1 MQDFFQNIRQFLGR
15 LSRGQQI
22 ALGLVLMGGIAIT
35 LSIAVWS
42 NQTDYALLFG
52 DLSPSDAN
60 QVVESL
66 REEGTSYELRQNG
79 TAIYVP
85 RENVYELRMRY
96 ASEGLVSDGQVGYEL
111 FDQGN
116 MGMTDFMQKMNRK
129 RALEGELARTISNME
144 QVEMARVHLVL
155 PERNPFR
162 ENQVE
167 ASASVVVQ
175 HAGSVTL
182 KTPQVDGI
190 TALVAGAV
198 EGMEAAAVTVLDS
211 QGNMLS
217 DPNAGDPNAQLTS
230 TQLEIQHEVE
240 QHLMESG
247 QSMLDQ
253 VLGPGHS
260 IVRVS
265 AALDFSRT
273 VSERNLIDP
282 ESQTVISE
290 EQLNE
295 ESPEDNAN
303 SRVRNYEVSRTQERT
318 ESSTGDVEELTVS
331 VILNQKPPPEAGAGE
346 GEGEAAA
353 EPVPYTNEELQEIEE
368 IVKNAVG
375 FNPERG
381 DRFAIHQ
388 TRFSPDANDVM
399 VQQLQEEQQMQM
411 IERYLRY
418 GLIVLALLIG
428 VWLIR
433 SIAKRGSELDED
445 GLMIAGGEAGEQ
457 ESLEAKRRRDE
468 DDDVEDLVLSDDDV
482 YTSKLSAEAQQAL
495 KRKHRLYKEVQNQVL
510 DHPDEAAELIR
521 TWLIEDAIE
530 VERERAE
537 KQKARA

>member
-22 ALGLVLMGGIAIT
+22 ALGLVLIGGLAIV

-60 QVVESL
+60 QVVEAL
-66 REEGTSYELRQNG
+66 REEGTTYELRQNG

-129 RALEGELARTISNME
+129 RALEGELARTVSNME

-167 ASASVVVQ
+167 ASASVVIQ
-175 HAGSVTL
+175 HAGSVKL

-198 EGMEAAAVTVLDS
+198 EGMDPGAVTVLDS

-230 TQLEIQHEVE
+230 TQLEIQREVE

-253 VLGPGHS
+253 VVGPGHS

-273 VSERNLIDP
+273 VSQRDLIDP

-290 EQLNE
+290 EQLSE
-295 ESPEDNAN
+295 ESPEDDAE
-303 SRVRNYEVSRTQERT
+303 SMVRNYEVSRTQERT
-318 ESSTGDVEELTVS
+318 ESSTGDIEALTVS
-331 VILNQKPPPEAGAGE
+331 VILNQKPPAEAA
-346 GEGEAAA
+346 EGEAPDP
-353 EPVPYTNEELQEIEE
+353 EPYTEEELQEIES

-375 FNPERG
+375 FDPDRG
-381 DRFAIHQ
+381 DRFAIQQ
-388 TRFSPDANDVM
+388 TRFSPDANDTM
-399 VQQLQEEQQMQM
+399 VQQLREEQQMQM
-411 IERYLRY
+411 IERYVRY
-418 GLIVLALLIG
+418 GLIVLALLLG
-428 VWLIR
+428 VWLVR
-433 SIAKRGSELDED
+433 SIAQRGALDD
-445 GLMIAGGEAGEQ
+445 DDLMIAEGEPDDQ
-457 ESLEAKRRRDE
+457 EALEAKRRMDE
-468 DDDVEDLVLSDDDV
+468 DEDVEDLVLMDDDM

-510 DHPDEAAELIR
+510 DRPDEAAELIR
-521 TWLIEDAIE
+521 TWLIEDVIE

-537 KQKARA
+537 KQRAHA

>member
-1 MQDFFQNIRQFLGR
+1 MQDFFQNIRQFIGR

-22 ALGLVLMGGIAIT
+22 ALGLVLIGGLAIV

-42 NQTDYALLFG
+42 NQTEYALLFG

-85 RENVYELRMRY
+85 RSQVYELRMRY
-96 ASEGLVSDGQVGYEL
+96 ASEGLISDGQMGYEL

-116 MGMTDFMQKMNRK
+116 MGMTDFMQKMNKK
-129 RALEGELARTISNME
+129 RALEGELARTISNMK

-162 ENQVE
+162 DNQVE

-175 HAGSVTL
+175 HAGSVKLSTS
-182 KTPQVDGI
+182 QVEGV

-198 EGMEAAAVTVLDS
+198 EGMDPSAVTVLDS

-230 TQLEIQHEVE
+230 TQLEIQQEME
-240 QHLMESG
+240 KHLMESG

-265 AALDFSRT
+265 ANLDFSRT
-273 VSERNLIDP
+273 VSQRDIIDP

-290 EQLNE
+290 ERLNE
-295 ESPEDNAN
+295 ESPEDNAT
-303 SRVRNYEVSRTQERT
+303 STVRNYEVSRTQET
-318 ESSTGDVEELTVS
+318 FEDSPGDIEELTVS
-331 VILNQKPPPEAGAGE
+331 VILNQKPPPDAE
-346 GEGEAAA
+346 GEGA
-353 EPVPYTNEELQEIEE
+353 EPVPYSDEELQEIES

-375 FNPERG
+375 FDPERG

-388 TRFSPDANDVM
+388 TRFTPDANDVM
-399 VQQLQEEQQMQM
+399 VEQQQY
-411 IERYLRY
+411 ERYLRY
-418 GLIVLALLIG
+418 GLIVLALLLG

-433 SIAKRGSELDED
+433 SIAKRGGELDENGLLVPGSDQQRD
-445 GLMIAGGEAGEQ
+445 GEDGALVAEGQMD
-457 ESLEAKRRRDE
+457 DE
-468 DDDVEDLVLSDDDV
+468 DVEDLVLMDDV

-495 KRKHRLYKEVQNQVL
+495 RRKHRLYKEVQNQVIE
-510 DHPDEAAELIR
+510 HPDEASELIR
-521 TWLIEDAIE
+521 TWLIEDAIDK
-530 VERERAE
+530 ERERSE
-537 KQKARA
+537 KQNAPA

>member
-22 ALGLVLMGGIAIT
+22 ALGVVLIGGIAII
-35 LSIAVWS
+35 LSIAIWS
-42 NQTDYALLFG
+42 NQTEHALLFG

-60 QVVESL
+60 QVVEAL
-66 REEGTSYELRQNG
+66 REEGTAYELRQNG

-85 RENVYELRMRY
+85 RDRVYELRMRF
-96 ASEGLVSDGQVGYEL
+96 ASEGVISDGPVGYEL

-129 RALEGELARTISNME
+129 RALEGELARTISNMQ

-175 HAGSVTL
+175 HAGSIKL
-182 KTPQVDGI
+182 KTAQVDGI

-198 EGMEAAAVTVLDS
+198 EGMDPAAVTVLDD

-230 TQLEIQHEVE
+230 TQLEIQQEVE

-273 VSERNLIDP
+273 VSQRDLIDP

-303 SRVRNYEVSRTQERT
+303 STVRNYEVSRTQERI
-318 ESSTGDVEELTVS
+318 ESSTGDVETMTVS
-331 VILNQKPPPEAGAGE
+331 VILNQKPPPDNGEGAAGE
-346 GEGEAAA
+346 
-353 EPVPYTNEELQEIEE
+353 PVSYTDEELQEIEA

-375 FNPERG
+375 FDEERG

-388 TRFSPDANDVM
+388 TRFSPDANDMM

-411 IERYLRY
+411 VERYLRY
-418 GLIVLALLIG
+418 GLIVMALLLG

-433 SIAKRGSELDED
+433 SIAKQGGDLDEN
-445 GLMIAGGEAGEQ
+445 GLMITGDDDENER
-457 ESLEAKRRRDE
+457 LEAERRMGE
-468 DDDVEDLVLSDDDV
+468 DDDVEDLVLMEDDV
-482 YTSKLSAEAQQAL
+482 YMSKLSPEAQQAL
-495 KRKHRLYKEVQNQVL
+495 KRKHRLYKEVQNQITNR
-510 DHPDEAAELIR
+510 PDEAAELIR

-530 VERERAE
+530 VERERAK